1 MSKTLPSSLPLQPG
15 VYLFKDAQ
23 GSILYI
29 GKAKSIRK
37 RVATYFQRR
46 NDDWKID
53 ALLQEYAT
61 IEAIVTPTEHEALLL
76 EAQLV
81 KQYQPRHNVLLKSG
95 QPFIYIMLTK
105 DPLPILKIVRNKKE
119 KGTYFGPFIH
129 KFQARAAYHYLIQTF
144 KLRLCTSKIANGC
157 LDYHLGL
164 CAGSCL
170 PDFDGQEYLFRLG
183 LAVNALQK
191 DRTAFL
197 QTIKDKIAE
206 YNQQKR
212 FEKSQRLHEYLENVT
227 TIFSSL
233 ETRFT
238 PHKFDKAVAAVTTPR
253 YGAAVSPEVGK
264 ELQQLLGLDKPT
276 STIDCFDISH
286 FQSQFIVG
294 SCIRFKDG
302 KPDTSNF
309 RRFKIT
315 SLTQQN
321 DYAALQEIV
330 TRRYKDPANLPDLIV
345 IDGGKGQLSAAQA
358 VLPPQAVCISLAK
371 REERIF
377 GANLPLEGMPLD
389 LQTEV
394 GRLLIALR
402 DYAHH
407 FAVTYHTLRRKKG

>member
-1 MSKTLPSSLPLQPG
+1 MSKTDYCSLPLQPG

-46 NDDWKID
+46 LDDTKID
-53 ALLQEYAT
+53 ALLQEYTT
-61 IEAIVTPTEHEALLL
+61 IETIITPTEHEALLL

-81 KQYQPRHNVLLKSG
+81 QKYQPRHNVLLKSG

-105 DPLPILKIVRNKKE
+105 EPLPTLKIVRNKRE
-119 KGTYFGPFIH
+119 KGSYFGPFIH
-129 KFQARAAYHYLIQTF
+129 KFQARAAYAYLIQTF
-144 KLRLCTSKIANGC
+144 KLRLCTAKIANGC

-170 PDFDGQEYLFRLG
+170 PTFEPQEYMFRLG

-191 DRTAFL
+191 DRAAFL
-197 QTIKDKIAE
+197 QAIKDKIAD
-206 YNQQKR
+206 YNHQKQ
-212 FEKSQRLHEYLENVT
+212 FEKSHNLHQYLENLN

-238 PHKFDKAVAAVTTPR
+238 PHKFDHAIAAVTTPR
-253 YGAAVSPEVGK
+253 YGAAVSSSVGK
-264 ELQQLLGLDKPT
+264 HLQTMLGLDKAV

-294 SCIRFKDG
+294 SCIRFKDD
-302 KPDTSNF
+302 KPDTTNF
-309 RRFKIT
+309 RRFKIKT
-315 SLTQQN
+315 LTQQN
-321 DYAALQEIV
+321 DYAALQEII

-345 IDGGKGQLSAAQA
+345 IDGGKGQLSAALA
-358 VLPPQAVCISLAK
+358 VLPPNVACISLAK
-371 REERIF
+371 REETIF
-377 GANLPLEGMPLD
+377 GAALPPQGVVLD

-407 FAVTYHTLRRKKG
+407 FAVTYHTLRRSKG